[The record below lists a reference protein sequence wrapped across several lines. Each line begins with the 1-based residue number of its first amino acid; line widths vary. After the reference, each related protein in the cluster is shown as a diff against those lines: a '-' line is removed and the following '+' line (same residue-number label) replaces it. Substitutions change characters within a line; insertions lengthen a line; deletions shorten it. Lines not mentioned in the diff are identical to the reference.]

1 MIAIEEDE
9 NGLHRVLAELRIDL
23 GPLSLEEAT
32 TVLGIR
38 PTRTGDAHDAHLQV
52 DGGSERAA
60 GQNVWFLSSE
70 EAVSSRDMAQHID
83 WLIEALC
90 PVQGALRQLRQA
102 GARATTITCAIWS
115 ADGGA
120 FVDLTSQQI
129 SKLKALGVG
138 LEFDIIC
145 SAPGRDPVMTALA
158 ARCWPYQ
165 PPAPLP
171 RGADDPRCERAD
183 VHLCIYLDAFDPSY
197 ATEVLGTVPT
207 STCQKGRTVTNS
219 LGVVRTNKLN
229 AWFLSSEP
237 VVLSKEFRLHMDW
250 MLDQIHPRQGKIQAL
265 RDDGV
270 QDFRLNCYW
279 WPALGYGGPILEP
292 DQISRLAD
300 LALDCFFSFSYYAL
314 DDD

>member
-38 PTRTGDAHDAHLQV
+38 PTRSGDAHDAHLQA
-52 DGGSERAA
+52 DDAGESAA
-60 GQNVWFLSSE
+60 GQDVWFLSSE
-70 EAVSSRDMAQHID
+70 EAVSGRDMAQHID

-102 GARATTITCAIWS
+102 GARATTITCGIWS
-115 ADGGA
+115 AYGGA
-120 FVDLTSQQI
+120 NVDLTSQQV
-129 SKLKALGVG
+129 SKLKELGVG

-158 ARCWPYQ
+158 AGCWPYQ
-165 PPAPLP
+165 PPAPVP
-171 RGADDPRCERAD
+171 RGTDDHRCERAD
-183 VHLCIYLDAFDPSY
+183 VHLCIYLGAFDPSY

-207 STCQKGRTVTNS
+207 STRQKGRTVTNS
-219 LGVVRTNKLN
+219 LGLVRTNPLN

-270 QDFRLNCYW
+270 QNFKLNCYW
-279 WPALGYGGPILEP
+279 WSASGHGGPILEP

-300 LALDCFFSFSYYAL
+300 LALDCFFSFSYYGL
-314 DDD
+314 DDY